1 MRGPAV
7 TGARHPGCVTHRPP
21 LPLSLPAAFTVAQA
35 AEVGVPP
42 GRLRGRSLGRP
53 FHGVRSRS
61 SGAPAGMYELC
72 RAYAPRLREGQF
84 FSHETALLLHGA
96 PMPEWPY
103 VPAIHVSAHRPA
115 REPRTQGVIGH
126 RLQTRPP
133 AFRVIAGLPVE
144 DPARAWR
151 QCGRRW
157 THGDL
162 VAAADFLVSG
172 AQPRV
177 RAAELRAEVARMGDV
192 RGGILS
198 RALDDVRSGVRSA
211 RETRLRLLLRDA
223 GLPEP
228 QTAWNLYDERGTFI
242 AELDLAYPRRRVA
255 VEYDGRVHAADP
267 DQFARD
273 ADRWDAVRAQ
283 GVDLVRILSHHL
295 AGDGAAAVQKVRAA
309 LTRAGWTPLT

>member
-1 MRGPAV
+1 MAS
-7 TGARHPGCVTHRPP
+7 RPS
-21 LPLSLPAAFTVAQA
+21 LPLALPASFTVAQA
-35 AEVGVPP
+35 AEAGVAP
-42 GRLRGRSLGRP
+42 GRLRGRSLARP
-53 FHGVRSRS
+53 FHGVRARS
-61 SGAPAGMYELC
+61 ASASTTMIDLC

-103 VPAIHVSAHRPA
+103 VPRIHVSAHRPS
-115 REPRTQGVIGH
+115 REPRTVGVVGH
-126 RLQTRPP
+126 RLQTRVPVV
-133 AFRVIAGLPVE
+133 RDVDGMPVE

-151 QCGRRW
+151 QCGTLW

-162 VAAADFLVSG
+162 VAAADYLVSG
-172 AQPRV
+172 ARPPITV
-177 RAAELRAEVARMGDV
+177 AELRDEVVRMGDV
-192 RGGILS
+192 RRGILS
-198 RALDDVRSGVRSA
+198 RALDDVRGGVRSA

-228 QTAWNLYDERGTFI
+228 HTAWNLYDERGTFV
-242 AELDLAYPRRRVA
+242 AELDLAYPQRRVG

-267 DQFARD
+267 GQFARD

-309 LTRAGWTPLT
+309 LMRAGWTPLA

>member
-1 MRGPAV
+1 MGDPAA
-7 TGARHPGCVTHRPP
+7 TGNRHPGCVTHRPP

-35 AEVGVPP
+35 AEVGVSP
-42 GRLRGRSLGRP
+42 GRLRGRSLARP
-53 FHGVRSRS
+53 FHGVRSRNP
-61 SGAPAGMYELC
+61 GVPAGMWELC

-84 FSHETALLLHGA
+84 FSHETALLLYGA

-103 VPAIHVSAHRPA
+103 VPGIHVSSHRPA

-126 RLQTRPP
+126 RLQSRHP
-133 AFRVIAGLPVE
+133 AVRDVAGLPLE

-157 THGDL
+157 SHGDL

-172 AQPRV
+172 AHPPV
-177 RAAELRAEVARMGDV
+177 GVAELRAELARMGDV
-192 RGGILS
+192 AGGTLS

-228 QTAWNLYDERGTFI
+228 HTAWNLYDERGTFV
-242 AELDLAYPRRRVA
+242 AELDLAYPQRRVA
-255 VEYDGRVHAADP
+255 IEYDGRVHAADP
-267 DQFARD
+267 GQFARD

-295 AGDGAAAVQKVRAA
+295 AGDGAAAVQKVAAA
-309 LTRAGWTPLT
+309 LTRTGWTPLS